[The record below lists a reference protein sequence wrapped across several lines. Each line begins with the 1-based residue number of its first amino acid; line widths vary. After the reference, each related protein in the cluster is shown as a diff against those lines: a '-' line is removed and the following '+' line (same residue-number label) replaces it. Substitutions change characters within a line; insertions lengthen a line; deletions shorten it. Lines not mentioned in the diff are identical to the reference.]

1 MKRSAFRWMA
11 ILLAA
16 SLPVAVMAQNAQE
29 TAEVTA
35 AEAAVAVPQ
44 QDNLQW
50 WREARLGMFIHYGLY
65 SGLGGE
71 FCGVR
76 AGGEWIQKNLELDT
90 GTYAKVALP
99 LFRPAAGC
107 TARWAE
113 LAKAAG
119 CRYAVLTTKHHE
131 GFALFDSALSDYTSA
146 KVLGRDLV
154 REFTE
159 SCRANGLRVGF
170 YHSVI
175 DWHQKDYDNTINP
188 DLCYPK
194 NQEKLLRFMQVPR
207 NQGAYCRYLHG
218 MVRELLTNY
227 GKVDILW
234 WDYSQGAAEGDRAWK
249 ATELKRLCR
258 ELQPHIIMNNRLYA
272 APTQENGTPNGD
284 FMTPEKQ
291 VPTRDNM
298 PTYDWESCITV
309 GHHWG
314 YSINDRNFK
323 SPQQVINLFEDCLA
337 HGGNMLLNI
346 GPKADGS
353 VTELQEKVFRRL
365 GAWMQ
370 VNSEAVYGSTL
381 LTEVDLPESLR
392 IVTTQ
397 DDCLYVFLPPA
408 PQEED
413 EEDAPDETPLAGEA
427 EIPDA
432 AKAAEE
438 EDAEDDEEEDDEM
451 SYFAVTGE
459 YVLYIPAEQINDV
472 TPSILG
478 QPDCKVAKARIEN
491 PQNPEEAMMRFII
504 PASAWQNAVEGL
516 PVLKLEEE

>member
-1 MKRSAFRWMA
+1 MARMKRTFLAF
-11 ILLAA
+11 LLAA
-16 SLPVAVMAQNAQE
+16 ALTASATAQDSPAPTAAVEE
-29 TAEVTA
+29 TAETGTA
-35 AEAAVAVPQ
+35 Q
-44 QDNLQW
+44 QDRLQW

-65 SGLGGE
+65 SGLGGQ
-71 FCGVR
+71 FRGIR
-76 AGGEWIQKNLELDT
+76 AGGEWIQKNLEMDT
-90 GTYAKVALP
+90 DTYAREALP
-99 LFRPAAGC
+99 LFKPAEGC
-107 TARWAE
+107 AERWVQ
-113 LAKAAG
+113 LAKDAG

-131 GFALFDSALSDYTSA
+131 GFALFDSKLSSYTSA
-146 KVLGRDLV
+146 KVHGRDIV
-154 REFTE
+154 KEFADA
-159 SCRANGLRVGF
+159 CHAQGLGVGF

-175 DWHQKDYDNTINP
+175 DWHQKDYDNTICP

-194 NQEKLLRFMQVPR
+194 NQAALLKFMQVPR
-207 NQGAYCRYLHG
+207 NHDAYCDYLHG

-234 WDYSQGAAEGDRAWK
+234 WDYSQGAASGDRGWK
-249 ATELKRLCR
+249 AGALRKMCR

-272 APTQENGTPNGD
+272 APTAEDGTPNGD

-314 YSINDRNFK
+314 YSINDRDFK
-323 SPQQVINLFEDCLA
+323 SPQQVISLFEDCLA

-353 VTELQEKVFRRL
+353 VTELQENVFRRL
-365 GAWMQ
+365 GDWMK
-370 VNSEAVYGSTL
+370 VNSEAVYGSTP

-392 IVTTQ
+392 MIATPT
-397 DDCLYVFLPPA
+397 DSLYVFLPPA
-408 PQEED
+408 PQEE
-413 EEDAPDETPLAGEA
+413 EEEADAPAETPLAGEA

-432 AKAAEE
+432 AKGADSETAEGEE
-438 EDAEDDEEEDDEM
+438 EEL
-451 SYFAVTGE
+451 SYFAETGE
-459 YVLYIPAEQINDV
+459 YVLYIPAEHINDV

-478 QPDCKVAKARIEN
+478 QPDCKVAKARVEN
-491 PQNPEEAMMRFII
+491 PQDEEDVMMRFII

-516 PVLKLEEE
+516 PVLKLEEK